1 MTAARI
7 LSRKQRD
14 TITIKS
20 SAKISE
26 AIDLLSQNNI
36 GAVVVSDDGRTV
48 AGILSERDIVH
59 GFRRSG
65 AALLETNVRD
75 IMTTSIQ
82 TCTMADPLRN
92 LLAVMTERRVRHL
105 PVVEDNELV
114 GIVSIGDV
122 VKLRLDDLVL
132 EAEAL
137 RGYITGAEYRA

>member
-20 SAKISE
+20 GAKISE
-26 AIDLLSQNNI
+26 AINLLSENNI

-48 AGILSERDIVH
+48 SGILSERDIVH

-65 AALLETNVRD
+65 AALLDMKVAD
-75 IMTTSIQ
+75 IR
-82 TCTMADPLRN
+82 TCTMTDSLHN

-105 PVVEDNELV
+105 PVLEDNQLV

-122 VKLRLDDLVL
+122 VKLRLDDLVM